1 MMCSRQ
7 SLQSRRATR
16 PLTLFTLG
24 ALLLLC
30 APSVRAQDVFDPIHL
45 PVGGGSL
52 NVTVGDIDAD
62 GLPDIA
68 STGTGFPIGSGAYV
82 FRNRDGFSFEAP
94 LFYAGGS
101 ADVLL
106 ADVNADGYADLMQGA
121 PGSFSETIT
130 VRLNLG
136 DGTFD
141 SPVSYTVAQGPT
153 DIHAVDVSEDG
164 VIDLVVSCEFDVR
177 VSVLLGVGDG
187 TFLKPG
193 FYGPTGNRPRALAV
207 GDLDGDNHLDIA
219 VANTFDTSV
228 SVMLG
233 VGDGTFGT
241 PIAPYITGPSPEDIV
256 IADFDE
262 DGDNDVAVIE
272 SSTGLMRVLFGDGD
286 GTFTGETTIVAGSVA
301 EELAV
306 ADFDEDG
313 HLDLAGT
320 TGAWDRVSVALGA
333 GDGTFGEP
341 ILVGTARDPF
351 TLAVT
356 DFNQDGDLDMVTG
369 NILGDDLTVVF
380 GAGDGNFWPTIGTGF
395 DPRGTAAS
403 DFDGDGNIDLAVT
416 NRLSDDVVVLLN
428 QDDRSFRRDAS
439 YATGDEPTQVI
450 AADVTGDLVTDLV
463 VSSFDFFAP
472 GAYVLAGNG
481 DGTFAA
487 AVTQEDVH
495 DEVRWMDLADFDGN
509 GSLDLV
515 ITRDG
520 NPGLLWYPNNG
531 SGIFSGG
538 TVLSTDISMQ
548 GVVAI
553 DVAGSALPDIVVGR
567 DSFPGLVRVYVN
579 NGAGF
584 DEPITTVMNGSGID
598 GIAMGDLDDD
608 GVLDLVAATDAF
620 GEVRVMMGT
629 GGGSFAQEV
638 DYDTGSNAMDVAL
651 GDVDDDGVLDIV
663 AACAVTQFD
672 TSNVSVLLGI
682 GDGTFAA
689 EQSVR
694 MGSETSNVTIADF
707 DGDGVDD
714 VAASVTDSNHV
725 AMLYS
730 TAGPWTVL
738 TKGLAG
744 THGIPRLLGTGSLET
759 FAPYEFTLR
768 DARET
773 APALIFVGV
782 NQLNVPFK
790 GGTMVPDPI
799 LPALLF
805 ETDPTGTLALGG
817 AWPPGASGGSL
828 VLQFWVIDPAGPLFY
843 AGSNGLSASI
853 P

>member
-1 MMCSRQ
+1 
-7 SLQSRRATR
+7 
-16 PLTLFTLG
+16 
-24 ALLLLC
+24 
-30 APSVRAQDVFDPIHL
+30 
-45 PVGGGSL
+45 
-52 NVTVGDIDAD
+52 
-62 GLPDIA
+62 
-68 STGTGFPIGSGAYV
+68 SGAYV
-82 FRNRDGFSFEAP
+82 FRNRDGFSFESP
-94 LFYAGGS
+94 LFYGGGS
-101 ADVLL
+101 SDVLL
-106 ADVNADGYADLMQGA
+106 ADMDADGYADLMQCSPGA
-121 PGSFSETIT
+121 FSESIT
-130 VRLNLG
+130 VKLNLG
-136 DGTFD
+136 DGTFG
-141 SPVSYTVAQGPT
+141 SPVSYTVAAGPA
-153 DIHAVDVSEDG
+153 DMHAVDVDEDG
-164 VIDLVVSCEFDVR
+164 ILDLAVSCEFDLR
-177 VSVLLGVGDG
+177 VTILIGVGDG
-187 TFLKPG
+187 TFVSPT
-193 FYGPTGNRPRALAV
+193 FAGPTGERPRAIAL

-233 VGDGTFGT
+233 AGDGTFGPPT
-241 PIAPYITGPSPEDIV
+241 APYVTGPSPEDIV
-256 IADFDE
+256 IADFNE

-301 EELAV
+301 EELAAV
-306 ADFDEDG
+306 DFNEDG
-313 HLDLAGT
+313 HMDLAGT

-333 GDGTFGEP
+333 GDGTFGAP

-380 GAGDGNFWPTIGTGF
+380 GTGDGHFTPTIGTGF

-403 DFDGDGNIDLAVT
+403 DFDGDGRIDLAVT
-416 NRLSDDVVVLLN
+416 NQSSDSVSVFLN
-428 QDDRSFRRDAS
+428 QGDRSFRLDATH
-439 YATGDEPTQVI
+439 ATGEQPTQVI

-463 VSSFDFFAP
+463 VGSFDFFAP

-487 AVTQEDVH
+487 PVTQEDVH

-531 SGIFSGG
+531 GGGFSSG
-538 TVLSTDISMQ
+538 TVLSTDIFLQ
-548 GVVAI
+548 GVVAV

-567 DSFPGLVRVYVN
+567 DSFPGQILVYVN

-584 DEPITTVMNGSGID
+584 DPPIATVMNGSGLD
-598 GIAMGDLDDD
+598 GIELADLDDD
-608 GVLDLVAATDAF
+608 GVLDLVASTDSF
-620 GEVRVMMGT
+620 GEVRVMMGL
-629 GGGSFAQEV
+629 GGGSYAQEV
-638 DYDTGSNAMDVAL
+638 DYDTGSNALDVAL

-672 TSNVSVLLGI
+672 TSNVSVLIGL
-682 GDGTFAA
+682 GDGTFAP

-694 MGSETSNVTIADF
+694 MGSKTSNVTVADF

-730 TAGPWTVL
+730 NEGPWTPL

-744 THGIPRLLGTGSLET
+744 TNGIPRQLGTGTLES

-768 DARET
+768 DARESSFV
-773 APALIFVGV
+773 LYFVGV
-782 NQLNVPFK
+782 AQLNVPFK
-790 GGTMVPDPI
+790 GGTMVPDPL

-805 ETDPTGTLALGG
+805 ETDPAGTLALSG
-817 AWPPGASGGSL
+817 AWPPGASGGTI
-828 VLQFWVIDPAGPLFY
+828 VLQFWVIDPAGPLNY
-843 AGSNGLSASI
+843 AASNALSASI